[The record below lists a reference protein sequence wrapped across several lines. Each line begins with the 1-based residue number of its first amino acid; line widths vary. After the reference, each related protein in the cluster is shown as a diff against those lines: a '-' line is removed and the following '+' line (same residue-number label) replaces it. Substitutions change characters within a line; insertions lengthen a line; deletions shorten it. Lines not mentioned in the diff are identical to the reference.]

1 MVKKPSLGKLIPGFP
16 RIPNLYSSTDKSPR
30 AKRSP
35 EENARARGKGQ
46 T

>member
-1 MVKKPSLGKLIPGFP
+1 MVKKLGLGKLIPGFP
-16 RIPNLYSSTDKSPR
+16 GIPNLYSSTNKSPR

-35 EENARARGKGQ
+35 QGERPRERE